1 MASHVKGRRLAGG
14 ILGMVVVS
22 TLVLSPAVPAA
33 ATKPDIQKVPG
44 GTSTILHGECA
55 FPVREDSVA
64 RQGVV
69 QVFFDRNG
77 EPRTVHVA
85 GSFTGTVTRVLPDG
99 TDGTSL
105 RINFSGPG
113 NFDPAS
119 GDLSGRGPWL
129 LGSPDDPATP
139 EVDGFLWLVR
149 GQVSASIDPD
159 TGVLTIHST
168 TGNITDLCAALA

>member
-1 MASHVKGRRLAGG
+1 MAAHVNGRRLTGG
-14 ILGMVVVS
+14 FFGVVVAS
-22 TLVLSPAVPAA
+22 SLVLLPTGPAA
-33 ATKPDIQKVPG
+33 AAKPDIVKIPG
-44 GTSTILHGECA
+44 ATSTILHQECG
-55 FPVREDSVA
+55 FPVREDSVS

-85 GSFTGTVTRVLPDG
+85 GSFTGTLTHVLPDG
-99 TDGTSL
+99 TDGASV

-129 LGSPDDPATP
+129 LGSPDDPGTA
-139 EVDGFLWLVR
+139 EFDGFLWLVR
-149 GQVSASIDPD
+149 GQVSASINSD
-159 TGVLTIHST
+159 TGVLTIHEI
-168 TGNITDLCAALA
+168 TGNVTDLCAVLA

>member
-1 MASHVKGRRLAGG
+1 
-14 ILGMVVVS
+14 MVVAS
-22 TLVLSPAVPAA
+22 SLVLLPAVPAA

-44 GTSTILHGECA
+44 GTSTILHGECG

-69 QVFFDRNG
+69 QVFFDQNG

-85 GSFTGTVTRVLPDG
+85 GSFTGTLTRVLPDG

-113 NFDPAS
+113 NIDPAS

-129 LGSPDDPATP
+129 IGSPDDPGTA
-139 EVDGFLWLVR
+139 EFDGFLWLVR
-149 GQVSASIDPD
+149 GQISASMDAL
-159 TGVLTIHST
+159 THVLTIHST
-168 TGNITDLCAALA
+168 TGNVTDLCAALA